1 VQHGRTAVVG
11 YSALIARRLA
21 DLRGAALTRQL
32 LAFSRRQAL
41 DPQPVDLN
49 RALAGVEGM
58 LRQLIG
64 DDVEIVT
71 RLRAARAGRP
81 G

>member
-1 VQHGRTAVVG
+1 
-11 YSALIARRLA
+11 
-21 DLRGAALTRQL
+21 
-32 LAFSRRQAL
+32 
-41 DPQPVDLN
+41 VDLN

-71 RLRAARAGRP
+71 RLRAARAGRS